1 MPTVLVTGANRGI
14 GFQLAKQL
22 KERGDSVIATC
33 RKSNDELDALGVQVE
48 EGVDVSDDG
57 SVQALAQ
64 RLGDTQLDLLI
75 NNAGVLTPDGLD
87 EPDIEGIRRQFEINA
102 LGPVR
107 VTSALLP
114 RLGAGSKV
122 AHITSRMGSIAD
134 NSSGGMYGYRM
145 SKAALNMAG
154 MSMAK
159 DLQKK
164 EVAVAILHPGMVATD
179 MTSRFGHGPNF
190 QQADET
196 ATMLIQRIDELD
208 MSNSG
213 TFWHAKGEVLPW

>member
-1 MPTVLVTGANRGI
+1 MATVLVTGANRGI
-14 GFQLAKQL
+14 GFELAKQL
-22 KERGDSVIATC
+22 KERGDTVIATC
-33 RKSNDELDALGVQVE
+33 RKSNDELNALGVQVE
-48 EGVDVSDDG
+48 EGVDVGDDA
-57 SVQALAQ
+57 SVNALAE

-75 NNAGVLTPDGLD
+75 NNAGVLSMDGLD
-87 EPDIEGIRRQFEINA
+87 EPDIEGIRRQIEINA
-102 LGPVR
+102 IGPVR
-107 VTSALLP
+107 VTSAMLP

-154 MSMAK
+154 TSMAR

-164 EVAVAILHPGMVATD
+164 RSPSPSCTPGMVATD
-179 MTSRFGHGPNF
+179 MTSRFGHNDNF
-190 QQADET
+190 QQPDET
-196 ATMLIQRIDELD
+196 ASMLIERIDGLD
-208 MSNSG
+208 MSNTG